1 MMKNLIFDL
10 ENGDRLI
17 HKFDLYASKWGKEQI
32 NPKVPINTIIQYGR
46 GQQCFSDLI
55 KFETTL

>member
-1 MMKNLIFDL
+1 MGI
-10 ENGDRLI
+10 
-17 HKFDLYASKWGKEQI
+17 DLYTSSIYMQGKEQI